1 MKERLDHSSPHEAIR
16 RHVEAAKDWE
26 WHKIATE
33 LYRWS
38 DRFSDR
44 FFDREMPDIVLSF
57 ERLNVR
63 ILAGYTLKRN
73 PQGLLYE
80 ITFNTRHLER
90 PLWETLE
97 TLMHEYIHLWQQNY
111 GQHPVSRNYHN
122 REFVGRCERIG
133 LHPAIGSGVHLRP
146 ADGAFAEF
154 LKAYTVPEPPPLAEP
169 KFGPKGK
176 PLDWWTTPEDRRRRR
191 GRSTLAKWSCGC
203 QNARVGAKD
212 FQARCLK
219 CGRVFVRVD
228 AVPAP
233 EMPVIRVGVAKTPW
247 EQGRLV
253 WPQSPSCAERDEARQ
268 LSEQSPALPLNEE
281 GSDNAL
287 PPGPARA

>member
-1 MKERLDHSSPHEAIR
+1 MKERHAQTSPQEAIR
-16 RHVEAAKDWE
+16 YHVEAAQDWE
-26 WHKIATE
+26 WHGIATE

-57 ERLNVR
+57 ARLNVR

-80 ITFNTRHLER
+80 ITFNSKHLDR

-97 TLMHEYIHLWQQNY
+97 TLMHEYVHLWQQNY

-154 LKAYTVPEPPPLAEP
+154 LKAYTVPEPAPLAEP
-169 KFGPKGK
+169 KLGPKGN
-176 PLDWWTTPEDRRRRR
+176 PLDWWTNPEDRRRRR

-203 QNARVGAKD
+203 QNARVGAKE
-212 FQARCLK
+212 FQACCLK

-228 AVPAP
+228 ASPMP
-233 EMPVIRVGVAKTPW
+233 EMPRTRVGKAKTPW
-247 EQGRLV
+247 EQRRLV
-253 WPQSPSCAERDEARQ
+253 WPESTPAAAEQEVRRSAEQSPS
-268 LSEQSPALPLNEE
+268 LPLEE
-281 GSDNAL
+281 GAARVL
-287 PPGPARA
+287 PDGPARA

>member
-1 MKERLDHSSPHEAIR
+1 MKERHAQTSPQEAIR
-16 RHVEAAKDWE
+16 RHVEAARDWE
-26 WHKIATE
+26 WQKIATE

-44 FFDREMPDIVLSF
+44 FFDREMPAIVLSF
-57 ERLNVR
+57 QRLDVR

-80 ITFNTRHLER
+80 ITFNSKHLDR

-97 TLMHEYIHLWQQNY
+97 TLMHEYVHLWQQNY

-122 REFVGRCERIG
+122 SEFVGRCERIG

-146 ADGAFAEF
+146 AAGAFAEF
-154 LKAYTVPEPPPLAEP
+154 LKAYGVPEPPPIEGTQLS
-169 KFGPKGK
+169 PKGR
-176 PLDWWTTPEDRRRRR
+176 PLDWWTTPEDRRRKR

-212 FQARCLK
+212 FQACCLK
-219 CGRVFVRVD
+219 CGHVFERVD
-228 AVPAP
+228 AAPAP
-233 EMPVIRVGVAKTPW
+233 EMPRTRVGKAEAPW
-247 EQGRLV
+247 EQRLLV
-253 WPQSPSCAERDEARQ
+253 WPESASSVAERESWPSGGESPSTPLDEGGADQ
-268 LSEQSPALPLNEE
+268 AAAQHGGE
-281 GSDNAL
+281 
-287 PPGPARA
+287 